1 MVFFKEELMYV
12 LPLKLRTI
20 YKGM

>member
-1 MVFFKEELMYV
+1 MYV